1 MVRFFRVPFFFFVL
15 VSFHYTEYRN
25 LTTDRPDM
33 GQPREP
39 KQRARRAWYRVT
51 RVRVTCVTVHVACA
65 AYLMACE
72 GVCSPK
78 RLRG

>member
-39 KQRARRAWYRVT
+39 KQCARRAWYRVT
-51 RVRVTCVTVHVACA
+51 RVRVTCDGPCRVYSLPV
-65 AYLMACE
+65 YLR
-72 GVCSPK
+72 VY
-78 RLRG
+78 